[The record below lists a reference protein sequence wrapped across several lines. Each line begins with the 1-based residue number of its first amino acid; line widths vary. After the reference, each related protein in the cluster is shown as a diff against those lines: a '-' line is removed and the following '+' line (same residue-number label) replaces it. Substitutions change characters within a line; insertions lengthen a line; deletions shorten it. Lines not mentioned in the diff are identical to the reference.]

1 MHNNDGAPFAFLAAR
16 ALHPSP
22 LFVRRLPYSHF
33 AAEAQLPLPPS
44 RERERPKA
52 KHWEGEGE
60 LTATTFASE
69 NRLVPLPL
77 TLTLCP
83 PGGKG
88 IALRSR
94 SKRCVNR
101 IAAAWGEGCKPT
113 LPLIAALAALL
124 VPDAASAADLNGA
137 ELAFPWALPFFGILL
152 SIALFPLLAHEFWE
166 HHLGKIAAVWAA
178 LVIIP
183 LFVLYGSQTTVATLS
198 HAILLEY
205 IPFILLLLALFT
217 VAGGIVLRG
226 NLHGSPAVNTGLL
239 AMGTALASFT
249 GTTGAA
255 MVMIRPLL
263 RANDDRKRNAHTVI
277 FFIFLVANIGGSL
290 TPLGDPPLFLGFLRG
305 VDFFW
310 TTEHLLSETLF
321 LSIVLLALFF
331 IIDTVIY
338 RKDGHSKPDPTPDDE
353 PLRLSGALNIVLL
366 GVIIGAILL
375 SAAADL
381 GTFHMLGAEVEIE
394 NVLRDLVMI
403 AVTFVSLAVTPER
416 DRRANSFAWDPIK
429 EVAKLFAAIFITI
442 IPVLAML
449 SAGEDGIFA
458 PIVALV
464 TDEAGN
470 PNNAVY
476 FWLTGML
483 SALLDNAPTY
493 LVFFELAGG
502 DAQELMNAQ
511 APTLTAISAGA
522 VFMGALTYIGN
533 APNFMV
539 YSMARRAK
547 VEMPGFFGYMLWSCG
562 ILLPLFLVLTFLFY
576 R

>member
-1 MHNNDGAPFAFLAAR
+1 MYRHDGTCLRVLAKR
-16 ALHPSP
+16 ILPLLVSLTAL
-22 LFVRRLPYSHF
+22 LFPGTAQ
-33 AAEAQLPLPPS
+33 AAE
-44 RERERPKA
+44 
-52 KHWEGEGE
+52 
-60 LTATTFASE
+60 
-69 NRLVPLPL
+69 
-77 TLTLCP
+77 
-83 PGGKG
+83 
-88 IALRSR
+88 
-94 SKRCVNR
+94 
-101 IAAAWGEGCKPT
+101 
-113 LPLIAALAALL
+113 
-124 VPDAASAADLNGA
+124 LNGA
-137 ELAFPWALPFFGILL
+137 ELTFPWALPFLGILL
-152 SIALFPLLAHEFWE
+152 SIAIFPLLAHEIWE
-166 HHLGKIAAVWAA
+166 HHQGKIAAFWAA
-178 LVIIP
+178 LIVIP
-183 LFVLYGSQTTVATLS
+183 LFALFDAGTAIAALG

-239 AMGTALASFT
+239 AIGTALASFT

-263 RANDDRKRNAHTVI
+263 RANDDRKRNAHVII

-310 TTEHLLSETLF
+310 TTEHLLPETLF

-331 IIDTVIY
+331 VIDTVIY
-338 RKDGHSKPDPTPDDE
+338 RKDGHSKPDPTPDDDQ
-353 PLRLSGALNIVLL
+353 LRLSGTLNIILL

-375 SAAADL
+375 SASTEL
-381 GTFHMLGAEVEIE
+381 GTVHLLGVDVEIE
-394 NVLRDLVMI
+394 NILRDLVMV
-403 AVTFVSLAVTPER
+403 AVTFVSLAVTPKG
-416 DRRANSFAWDPIK
+416 DRQANTFSWDPIK

-449 SAGEDGIFA
+449 KAGEDGLFA
-458 PIVALV
+458 AVVALV

-470 PNNAVY
+470 PNNPAY

-483 SALLDNAPTY
+483 SAFLDNAPTY

-502 DAQELMNAQ
+502 DPQELMNAQ
-511 APTLTAISAGA
+511 ALTLTAISAGA

-562 ILLPLFLVLTFLFY
+562 ILLPLFVVLTFIFY
-576 R
+576 T